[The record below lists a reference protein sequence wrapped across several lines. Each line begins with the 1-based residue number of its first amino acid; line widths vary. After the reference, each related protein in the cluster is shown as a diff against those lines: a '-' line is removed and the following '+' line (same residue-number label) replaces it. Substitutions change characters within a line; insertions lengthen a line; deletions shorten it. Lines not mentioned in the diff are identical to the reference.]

1 MDLKAALHTI
11 PSDITMSKIQSQK
24 GPLSEKGRS
33 PSFPQVHLILSYV
46 HYSERRELITR
57 NVLDSHF
64 H

>member
-1 MDLKAALHTI
+1 MYLKVALHTI
-11 PSDITMSKIQSQK
+11 PSYVTMYKIQSQK

-33 PSFPQVHLILSYV
+33 PSFPQIHLILSYV
-46 HYSERRELITR
+46 HYSERRELITM